1 MTVAAADTLMQEKA
15 QGSLKFNRSVVLGL
29 GLLIVLCVAG
39 AILVPGFASFANL
52 RSMLLLAAFLGLASL
67 GQTLCALLGGIDMSI
82 PYVIGSANILLAS
95 LFNLRVP
102 LVLACLVVIL
112 AGALVG
118 TINGVLS
125 FRAQGQS
132 LIMTLGVGFSIVGAT
147 QILTSIG
154 SVYAGN
160 VLGKVPDWLK
170 NVSSIGGNTFGLP
183 VPPVIFI
190 WIIVSFLVILAMSR
204 TRFGRNFYAVGGSR
218 RAGSHAPN
226 FRESNVDHC
235 ICCER
240 GCRSG
245 DRGIAFGILRWRFRG
260 SR

>member
-1 MTVAAADTLMQEKA
+1 MTVATADTLMQERA

-95 LFNLRVP
+95 LFNLKVP
-102 LVLACLVVIL
+102 LFLACLVVVL

-147 QILTSIG
+147 QIVTSIG
-154 SVYAGN
+154 SVGLAQERILN
-160 VLGKVPDWLK
+160 RRQHFW
-170 NVSSIGGNTFGLP
+170 SSCSACHLHLDHRIFSGHPRNESNP
-183 VPPVIFI
+183 V
-190 WIIVSFLVILAMSR
+190 WKEFLR
-204 TRFGRNFYAVGGSR
+204 GRGEPQS
-218 RAGSHAPN
+218 GSHAPN
-226 FRESNVDHC
+226 FRESDVDHC

-240 GCRSG
+240 GCRSC